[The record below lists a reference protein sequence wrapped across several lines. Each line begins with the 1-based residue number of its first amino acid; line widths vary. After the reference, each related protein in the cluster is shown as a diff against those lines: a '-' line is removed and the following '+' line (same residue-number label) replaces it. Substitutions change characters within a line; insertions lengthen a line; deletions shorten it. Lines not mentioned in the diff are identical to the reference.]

1 MSYNLVFTKLDDLN
15 NDKNSLL
22 FIDYDC
28 LNNIVDNY
36 FDQNFKVAKPYGYE
50 NKDMENN
57 FDLVKKYSNLLL
69 EDLTKILN
77 EYHQISFSN
86 KQWQI
91 LISFWTHRTISLL
104 LNKFKK
110 IEKTFEDNKISS
122 VTLYKSNQIDLVNL
136 KTIDI
141 SNNSRNLY
149 WNNIIFD

>member
-104 LNKFKK
+104 LNRFKK

-136 KTIDI
+136 KRAI
-141 SNNSRNLY
+141 SGLPQGP
-149 WNNIIFD
+149 

>member
-57 FDLVKKYSNLLL
+57 FDLVGKFESYMDSVNVFDFGKFTLS
-69 EDLTKILN
+69 T
-77 EYHQISFSN
+77 
-86 KQWQI
+86 
-91 LISFWTHRTISLL
+91 TTRTR
-104 LNKFKK
+104 
-110 IEKTFEDNKISS
+110 
-122 VTLYKSNQIDLVNL
+122 Y
-136 KTIDI
+136 
-141 SNNSRNLY
+141 
-149 WNNIIFD
+149 